1 MPHRFQRDSP
11 QMQYHFHRAKSQFRN
26 NSHSVMYMFYK
37 NDQTKINIS
46 KSDKEF
52 IDLFLKIKIEEI
64 KILFMASSLLLFR
77 TEVINEY

>member
-1 MPHRFQRDSP
+1 
-11 QMQYHFHRAKSQFRN
+11 
-26 NSHSVMYMFYK
+26 MYMFYK